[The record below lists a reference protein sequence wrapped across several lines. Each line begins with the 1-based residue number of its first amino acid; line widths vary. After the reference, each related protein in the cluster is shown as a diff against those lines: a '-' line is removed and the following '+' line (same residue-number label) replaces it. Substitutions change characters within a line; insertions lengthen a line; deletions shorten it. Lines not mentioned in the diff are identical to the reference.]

1 MTIRDLLAAE
11 SINLNG
17 TPAGKT
23 EALNQCI
30 DLMAKSGKIS
40 DVEKYRKGVFARE
53 EEGTTGIG
61 MGIAIPHCKSDAVTK
76 AGLAAMVVKDGVE
89 FESLDG
95 TPAKIIFLI
104 AAPNTEDNVHLQVL
118 SKLSVMLMDEQF
130 TNSLIN
136 AGSVDEFLNIIDSA
150 EKAKDEKEAAKEAKA
165 KEPVEVKKDDVFI
178 VAVTACPTGI
188 AHTYMAAEAIE
199 KKAKELGY
207 QVKVETRGSG
217 GAKNVLTDDE
227 IAKAAGVIVACDTNV
242 PTDRFDGKKVIEC
255 QVSDGINKAEE
266 LVKRIASG
274 DAPVFK
280 ASGKK
285 EASHSSVGGKE
296 SVGHQIYKHLM
307 NGVSHMLPFVV
318 GGGILIAIAFLIDGF
333 SVDLNSLPAD
343 QRANFGTIT
352 QAAALFKGI
361 GGTAFGFML
370 PILAGFIAMSI
381 ADRPGLA
388 VGFVGGSIA
397 ANGTSGFLGALV
409 AGFVAGY
416 IVLLLK
422 KVFSKLPES
431 LDGMKPVLLYP
442 LLGIFLI
449 GVIMQFVVEPPI
461 GALNTAINNGLN
473 GLNGASAVVLGILLG
488 GMMSVDM
495 GGPVNKAA
503 YVFGTASIAAGNY
516 NIMAAVMIGG
526 MVPPIAIALAT
537 IFFKNKFTAE
547 ERKAGPT
554 NFIMGLSFITEGAI
568 PFAASDPLHVLPACV
583 VGSAVAGGLSMAF
596 GCTLMAPHGGI
607 FVVPTIGNPL
617 MYLVA
622 LVIGAFIACGLLGLL
637 KKKVSE

>member
-30 DLMAKSGKIS
+30 DLMAKSGKIA
-40 DVEKYRKGVFARE
+40 DVETYRKGVFARE

-76 AGLAAMVVKDGVE
+76 AGLAAMVVKDGVD

-95 TPAKIIFLI
+95 TSAKIIFLI

-150 EKAKDEKEAAKEAKA
+150 EKAKDEKEAAKEAK
-165 KEPVEVKKDDVFI
+165 EPVEVKKDDVFI

-207 QVKVETRGSG
+207 QVKVETRGSA

-227 IAKAAGVIVACDTNV
+227 IAKATGVIVACDTNV

-255 QVSDGINKAEE
+255 QVSDGINKTEE
-266 LVKRIASG
+266 LVKRIAAG

-285 EASHSSVGGKE
+285 EASHSSIGGKE
-296 SVGHQIYKHLM
+296 SIGHQIYKHLM

-352 QAAALFKGI
+352 QGAALFKGI

-416 IVLLLK
+416 IVNLLK
-422 KVFSKLPES
+422 KIFSKLPES
-431 LDGMKPVLLYP
+431 LDGVKPVLLYP

-473 GLNGASAVVLGILLG
+473 GLNGASAVVLGVLLG
-488 GMMSVDM
+488 GMMAIDM

-526 MVPPIAIALAT
+526 MVPPLAIALAT

-547 ERKAGPT
+547 ERTAGPT

-568 PFAASDPLHVLPACV
+568 PFAASDPLHVLPACA

-622 LVIGAFIACGLLGLL
+622 LVIGSFIACGLLGLL

>member
-30 DLMAKSGKIS
+30 DLMAKSGKIA

-76 AGLAAMVVKDGVE
+76 AGLAAMVVKDGVD

-150 EKAKDEKEAAKEAKA
+150 EKAKDEKEAAKEAKE

-266 LVKRIASG
+266 LIKRIASG

-352 QAAALFKGI
+352 QGAALFKGI

-416 IVLLLK
+416 IVNLLK
-422 KVFSKLPES
+422 KIFSKLPES
-431 LDGMKPVLLYP
+431 LDGVKPVLLYP

-473 GLNGASAVVLGILLG
+473 GLNGASAVVLGVLLG
-488 GMMSVDM
+488 GMMAIDM

-526 MVPPIAIALAT
+526 MVPPLAIALAT

-568 PFAASDPLHVLPACV
+568 PFAASDPLHVLPACA

-622 LVIGAFIACGLLGLL
+622 LVIGSFIACGLLGLL

>member
-30 DLMAKSGKIS
+30 DLMAKSGKIA
-40 DVEKYRKGVFARE
+40 DVETYRKGVFARE

-76 AGLAAMVVKDGVE
+76 AGLAAMVVKDGVD

-150 EKAKDEKEAAKEAKA
+150 EKAKDEKEAAKEAK
-165 KEPVEVKKDDVFI
+165 EPVEVKKDDVFI

-207 QVKVETRGSG
+207 QVKVETRGSA

-227 IAKAAGVIVACDTNV
+227 IAKATGVIVACDTNV

-255 QVSDGINKAEE
+255 QVSDGINKTEE
-266 LVKRIASG
+266 LVKRIAAG

-285 EASHSSVGGKE
+285 EVSHSSVGGKE
-296 SVGHQIYKHLM
+296 SIGHQIYKHLM

-352 QAAALFKGI
+352 QGAALFKGI

-416 IVLLLK
+416 IVNLLK
-422 KVFSKLPES
+422 KIFSKLPES
-431 LDGMKPVLLYP
+431 LDGVKPVLLYP

-473 GLNGASAVVLGILLG
+473 GLNGASAVVLGVLLG
-488 GMMSVDM
+488 GMMAIDM

-526 MVPPIAIALAT
+526 MVPPLAIALAT

-568 PFAASDPLHVLPACV
+568 PFAASDPLHVLPACAI
-583 VGSAVAGGLSMAF
+583 GSAVAGGLSMAF